1 MRKPFNRYNTL
12 RAQNFETSWRCYL
25 ATIANHYVCCESTV
39 GYPSDNLAFVL
50 FLRYCSDCSS
60 SATLEKRLLTEAM
73 YRPTSVVTCFLCCK
87 NMMFSGLSV
96 DPFFSVLSVVPYL
109 KNYSLS
115 SALIRNDRLVH
126 AR

>member
-73 YRPTSVVTCFLCCK
+73 YRPTSVVTCFFVLQEHDV
-87 NMMFSGLSV
+87 FGSV
-96 DPFFSVLSVVPYL
+96 RRSVLQCSVRRPVFEKL
-109 KNYSLS
+109 QFEFCLDKK
-115 SALIRNDRLVH
+115 
-126 AR
+126 